1 MKAKQRLRRVTLV
14 TCVRGVACLLLC
26 LGLIGC
32 AGIRAPRLT
41 PGPSNGGASSAT
53 IAAAPPQDSLETF
66 MRKVRALSEE
76 ARPPRVAATT
86 VEGHDRRLAVALA
99 AAAAQPSPETFRMV
113 ADEYHR
119 LGVADRAHEYLNRA
133 LALNPRDAVTLDA
146 LARMWRDWGFAHLG
160 LADAYRAL
168 YYAPSWAV
176 ARNTLGTIFQALGRR
191 DLARVQY
198 ELALQLDPSA
208 AYALNNLCYGWILEG
223 DNRRAAAACLRAL
236 ELDPGLTAAS
246 NNLGLAYAAAGDL
259 EAARVAFDRSGDRP
273 SALYN
278 LGIAYLAKRR
288 YSESVTAFQAAQAA
302 RPAMRLAAVRARQ
315 AEQQGSM
322 AGGDE

>member
-1 MKAKQRLRRVTLV
+1 METKQRTRSATLE
-14 TCVRGVACLLLC
+14 TCVRGLACVLLC

-41 PGPSNGGASSAT
+41 PDPSNGEASSAT
-53 IAAAPPQDSLETF
+53 IAAAPPQESLETF
-66 MRKVRALSEE
+66 MAKVRKLSEQ
-76 ARPPRVAATT
+76 ARPPRSASAT
-86 VEGHDRRLAVALA
+86 VEARDQRLAVALA
-99 AAAAQPSPETFRMV
+99 AASARPAPETFRIV
-113 ADEYHR
+113 AEEYHR

-133 LALNPRDAVTLDA
+133 LRLNPRDAVTFDA

-168 YYAPSWAV
+168 YYAPSWAT
-176 ARNTLGTIFQALGRR
+176 ARNTLGTIFQALGKR

-208 AYALNNLCYGWILEG
+208 AYALNNLCYGWILDG

-273 SALYN
+273 GALYN
-278 LGIAYLAKRR
+278 LGIAHLARRR

-302 RPAMRLAAVRARQ
+302 RPALRLAGVRARQ